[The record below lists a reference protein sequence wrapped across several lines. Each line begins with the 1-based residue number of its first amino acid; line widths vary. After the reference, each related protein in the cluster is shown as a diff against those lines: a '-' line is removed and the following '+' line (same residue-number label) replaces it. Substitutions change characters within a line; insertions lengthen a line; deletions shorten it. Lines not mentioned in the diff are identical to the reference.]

1 MKKLIKGGRLLD
13 IAGQAAPAADILIDG
28 DVIVE
33 IGPPGM
39 TAPEAE
45 IVDASDRLV
54 LPGLIN
60 AHGYGHGNLGKAT
73 AGRSN

>member
-1 MKKLIKGGRLLD
+1 M
-13 IAGQAAPAADILIDG
+13 AAS
-28 DVIVE
+28 
-33 IGPPGM
+33 
-39 TAPEAE
+39 EAE